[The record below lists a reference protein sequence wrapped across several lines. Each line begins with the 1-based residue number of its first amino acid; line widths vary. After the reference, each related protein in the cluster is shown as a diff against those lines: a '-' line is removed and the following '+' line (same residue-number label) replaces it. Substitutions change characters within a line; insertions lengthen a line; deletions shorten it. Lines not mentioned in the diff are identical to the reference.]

1 MKLTQTRET
10 LLESLNATLGAIE
23 KRHTTPILENV
34 LVRIENSQVFWRG
47 TDLELEI
54 ATSSPLID
62 CADGE
67 VTLPARKLAD
77 ICKAL
82 PAESLVAI
90 DIPGNNRAIVSCGR
104 SRFELATLPATE
116 FPDLD
121 NIGETFAFELP
132 ENQFKAL
139 LENTAF
145 AMANQDV
152 RYYLNGMLFELTSTH
167 IRTVAT
173 DGHRL
178 SLCTHQNDSE
188 GLKDLEDTIQVIIPR
203 KGVLELSR
211 LLRADCQIPV
221 QVQLSQ
227 NHLRVQIDQLSF
239 TTKLVD
245 GRYPD
250 YQAAVPAQGQIKIDI
265 DRKDFKNMLS
275 RVAILSNEKFRGVR
289 LSLAENVLKV
299 QSNNPEQETASDE
312 LDVSYQGEDF
322 NIGFNINYVQ
332 DAVAHLNSDTMTLQ
346 LNSAESSALI
356 TDPADETICNVVMP
370 IRL

>member
-10 LLESLNATLGAIE
+10 LLESLQATLGAIE
-23 KRHTTPILENV
+23 KRHTSPILENV

-54 ATSSPLID
+54 ATSSQLID
-62 CADGE
+62 CVDGE

-90 DIPGNNRAIVSCGR
+90 DIDANNRALVTCGR
-104 SRFELATLPATE
+104 SRFELATLPAAE
-116 FPDLD
+116 FPELDDL
-121 NIGETFAFELP
+121 GATYQFELP
-132 ENQFKAL
+132 ENRLKNL
-139 LENTAF
+139 LDSTAF

-152 RYYLNGMLFELTSTH
+152 RYYLNGMLLELTAEH
-167 IRTVAT
+167 IRTVST

-178 SLCTHQNDSE
+178 SLSTHCDT
-188 GLKDLEDTIQVIIPR
+188 GLEVAESQQVIIPR
-203 KGVLELSR
+203 KGVLELSK
-211 LLRADCQIPV
+211 LLRADCQVPV
-221 QVQLSQ
+221 AVQISQ
-227 NHLRVQIDQLSF
+227 NHLRVQIDQLRF

-250 YQAAVPAQGQIKIDI
+250 YQAAVPAQGHIQLDV
-265 DRKDFKNMLS
+265 DRKDFRNMLQ

-289 LSLAENVLKV
+289 LSLSENTLRV
-299 QSNNPEQETASDE
+299 QSTNPEQETATDE
-312 LDVSYQGEDF
+312 LDVNYQGDEF
-322 NIGFNINYVQ
+322 SIGFNINYVL
-332 DAVAHLNSDTMTLQ
+332 DAVSHLSNDNMVLQ
-346 LNSAESSALI
+346 LNSPESSALI
-356 TDPADETICNVVMP
+356 TDPQDDTVCNVIMP